1 MAQIET
7 RPRYQRYFHEIRR
20 KIDRSLAADSPDCD
34 CVRPGNKSVVENRA
48 INSGYKAVPP
58 RWPALFTIPTI
69 STFSRSWRS
78 LYCDVFLNATFVYPN
93 GISRLKNAMRMLDT
107 FFAFLLFFFFF
118 LWVDTFKVKFVKRV
132 LQMINWNIYI
142 FLMWYFWR
150 IWIWK
155 ISDAVVSFQMVY
167 LDSGKC
173 SRNVDIIH
181 CRW

>member
-1 MAQIET
+1 MSSETVQLYFPLSNTVTSDVKMAQIET

-58 RWPALFTIPTI
+58 DGPRFL
-69 STFSRSWRS
+69 RSPQFPRFRAWRS
-78 LYCDVFLNATFVYPN
+78 LYCDVFPNATFVYPN

-118 LWVDTFKVKFVKRV
+118 FG
-132 LQMINWNIYI
+132 
-142 FLMWYFWR
+142 
-150 IWIWK
+150 WILLK
-155 ISDAVVSFQMVY
+155 
-167 LDSGKC
+167 
-173 SRNVDIIH
+173 
-181 CRW
+181 